1 MIITQWSVNMTKLDF
16 RVESL
21 FYLERRYSVL
31 FQFHSYTG
39 QKWNISTLL
48 AAAFLV
54 IVHYLSVW
62 IQNNKQP
69 STLFIYILIEC
80 ATTIIPDSY
89 AAIKIVV
96 LIHLVFPEHTSCC
109 EDTII
114 DLMLSISKSVLQQVY
129 VVLWLYSPR
138 KASVSY
144 RKCIPFLQQYLR

>member
-1 MIITQWSVNMTKLDF
+1 MIITQWSVNMTKLAF

-21 FYLERRYSVL
+21 FIMIKIFSFILAL
-31 FQFHSYTG
+31 QLDT
-39 QKWNISTLL
+39 QKANISTLL

>member
-1 MIITQWSVNMTKLDF
+1 MLIEITFVSKILMKQPHQPFEKQDAIVVKCYDDYGN
-16 RVESL
+16 V
-21 FYLERRYSVL
+21 ERRTYRL
-31 FQFHSYTG
+31 YLQQPFQSQYITFQYGYKIINS
-39 QKWNISTLL
+39 LL
-48 AAAFLV
+48 PSSS
-54 IVHYLSVW
+54 IYLY
-62 IQNNKQP
+62 
-69 STLFIYILIEC
+69 LEC